1 MIMNDEILNRFIDGD
16 LSAAERNEVLRA
28 VNSSPE
34 WKKKFESLKKAHELF
49 LAMKPEEVS
58 DNFASL
64 VMSKLKAQKLRARQ
78 QKKFL
83 TIIISFFGIIILSIT
98 GFVFYNILLSV
109 SQATETSSSIT
120 SLSSYLKDLTNL
132 LFSKNGTTIIGS
144 ALSLIMLVSGY
155 FLFEYQKKM
164 KSNLGR

>member
-16 LSAAERNEVLRA
+16 LSATERDEVLRA
-28 VNSSPE
+28 VTSSPE
-34 WKKKFESLKKAHELF
+34 WKKKYETLKKAHEL
-49 LAMKPEEVS
+49 LIAMKPEEVS
-58 DNFASL
+58 NNFASL
-64 VMSKLKAQKLRARQ
+64 VMSKLNAQKLRARQ
-78 QKKFL
+78 QKNFL

-120 SLSSYLKDLTNL
+120 SLSSYVKDLTNL

>member
-1 MIMNDEILNRFIDGD
+1 MNDEILNRFIDGD
-16 LSAAERNEVLRA
+16 LSAAERDEVLRA

-34 WKKKFESLKKAHELF
+34 WKKKYESLKKAHEL
-49 LAMKPEEVS
+49 LTSMKPEEVS
-58 DNFASL
+58 ENFASL
-64 VMSKLKAQKLRARQ
+64 VMTKLGSQKLRARQ
-78 QKKFL
+78 QKRFL

-98 GFVFYNILLSV
+98 GFVFYNILSSV

>member
-16 LSAAERNEVLRA
+16 LSATERDEVLR
-28 VNSSPE
+28 VVTSSPE
-34 WKKKFESLKKAHELF
+34 WKKKYETLKKAHEL
-49 LAMKPEEVS
+49 LIAMKPEEVS

-64 VMSKLKAQKLRARQ
+64 VMSKLNAQKLRARQ
-78 QKKFL
+78 QKNFL

-120 SLSSYLKDLTNL
+120 SLSSYVKDLTNL

>member
-16 LSAAERNEVLRA
+16 LSASERDEVLKA

-34 WKKKFESLKKAHELF
+34 WKKNYESLKKAHKL
-49 LAMKPEEVS
+49 LIAMKPEVVT
-58 DNFASL
+58 DNFASI
-64 VMSKLKAQKLRARQ
+64 VMSKLSAQKLRARQ
-78 QKKFL
+78 QKRFL

-98 GFVFYNILLSV
+98 GFVFYNILSSV
-109 SQATETSSSIT
+109 SQATQTSSSIT
-120 SLSSYLKDLTNL
+120 SLSSYVKDLTNL